1 MMRISCFNKKIHFL
15 YMIWSFTS
23 RFVKIQDKL
32 RKAVGSLD
40 YFTQNEWVFSNK
52 NLDDLLN
59 KMTPE
64 DRKVL

>member
-1 MMRISCFNKKIHFL
+1 
-15 YMIWSFTS
+15 MIWSFTS